1 MGHADER
8 KLGLQIGLCG
18 CIGEYVR
25 YFHGRWAII
34 QDLVVLKRKLYG
46 KLISCRGLELDWFWV
61 SELFCWIN
69 IIWYFVIYWNVGC
82 SNVGNSGEAILQK
95 IV

>member
-1 MGHADER
+1 MKIANVMGHADER

-34 QDLVVLKRKLYG
+34 QDLVVFKRKLYG
-46 KLISCRGLELDWFWV
+46 KLISCRGLEWN
-61 SELFCWIN
+61 WIG
-69 IIWYFVIYWNVGC
+69 FGC
-82 SNVGNSGEAILQK
+82 IGTFLWDIFAILSFIRMSK
-95 IV
+95 C